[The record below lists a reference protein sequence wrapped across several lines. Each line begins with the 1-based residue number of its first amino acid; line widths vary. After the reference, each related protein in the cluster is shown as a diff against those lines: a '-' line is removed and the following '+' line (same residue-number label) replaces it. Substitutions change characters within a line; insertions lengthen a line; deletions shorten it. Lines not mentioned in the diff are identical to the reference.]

1 MRKIA
6 IITAAVLVIG
16 GATLGWWLLQNQP
29 ASAPK
34 NKMTQSTGKTTKTV
48 DPNEHSYT
56 DVDFAQKMIIHN
68 QQGIQ
73 IADIAK
79 KNAAS
84 EEVRQI
90 AASISEELSTSTK
103 QYIDW
108 LTEWKETY
116 FNLSDFPEMEGHD
129 MYPTGSGMASLGD
142 LNTLESATGNSVD
155 KLFLRLMIAHHEG
168 MAEMA
173 DSIAFKKMQFGQMIS
188 LKNDTL
194 KKQAEEVRTMKQLQT
209 KGE

>member
-116 FNLSDFPEMEGHD
+116 FNLSDFPEMEGKFVFKTNA
-129 MYPTGSGMASLGD
+129 PIIEKLKNSGHLILKKD
-142 LNTLESATGNSVD
+142 INICRTLYLS
-155 KLFLRLMIAHHEG
+155 
-168 MAEMA
+168 
-173 DSIAFKKMQFGQMIS
+173 MIS
-188 LKNDTL
+188 QHLKHL
-194 KKQAEEVRTMKQLQT
+194 
-209 KGE
+209 